1 MDMSKQAPGTGG
13 GQRSSSVGK
22 AEEEFETLIEQFKQK
37 LESVKPMPT
46 RSRLRPTYS
55 VEWIKELKG
64 KLSKLS
70 TQNDSGNSS
79 KDEGEY
85 PHTNGGA
92 YSEIVAAVPCAGF

>member
-1 MDMSKQAPGTGG
+1 LDS
-13 GQRSSSVGK
+13 
-22 AEEEFETLIEQFKQK
+22 FIEQFKLK

-70 TQNDSGNSS
+70 TQNGSGNSS

-85 PHTNGGA
+85 PPQNNSGV
-92 YSEIVAAVPCAGF
+92 YSEIVSAVPCAGF